1 VQSSESHASF
11 VVRVSGDEIG
21 GVTGVV
27 ICVRTGERTA
37 FRGAQEAGLVLARAI
52 AKATRRWREEP
63 PALEP

>member
-1 VQSSESHASF
+1 
-11 VVRVSGDEIG
+11 
-21 GVTGVV
+21 VTGVV